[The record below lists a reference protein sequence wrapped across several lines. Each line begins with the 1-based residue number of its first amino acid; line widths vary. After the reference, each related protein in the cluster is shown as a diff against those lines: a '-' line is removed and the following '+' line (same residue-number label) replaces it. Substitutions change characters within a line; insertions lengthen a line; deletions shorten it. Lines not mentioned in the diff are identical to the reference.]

1 MTNSLEARI
10 SKLERLIK
18 ESDYTY
24 LEDSAEA
31 AAEDLIYIED
41 YLNKFKYN
49 DLKDI
54 HGKSLNIGNTKLST
68 ALYKMAQYWIIA
80 KTAIRDI
87 ENIAEEHV

>member
-54 HGKSLNIGNTKLST
+54 HKKSLNIGNTKLT
-68 ALYKMAQYWIIA
+68 AALYKMAQYWIIA